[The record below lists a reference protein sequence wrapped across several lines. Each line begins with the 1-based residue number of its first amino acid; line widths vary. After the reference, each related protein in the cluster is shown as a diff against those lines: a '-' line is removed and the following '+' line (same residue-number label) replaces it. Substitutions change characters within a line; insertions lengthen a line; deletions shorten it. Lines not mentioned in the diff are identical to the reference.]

1 MKNWDWSDYCLVPSN
16 IFICWVNI
24 PRSGVDMWMT
34 DWGWVSDKYDLEW
47 MVDNDEGEG
56 GEQENKKID
65 INYSTQFKPHGRKT
79 SESLE
84 KTFLGSS

>member
-1 MKNWDWSDYCLVPSN
+1 
-16 IFICWVNI
+16 
-24 PRSGVDMWMT
+24 
-34 DWGWVSDKYDLEW
+34 

-65 INYSTQFKPHGRKT
+65 INFSTQFKPHGRKT

-84 KTFLGSS
+84 KTFLESS